1 MYKIISVLM
10 DGLTIKGY
18 RVLETDTNKE
28 INISVETFE
37 EHAREGLIDGV
48 EVIKDGDK
56 EYITGVK
63 YSRLRRDSVNGLEIT
78 GKIED
83 NGEVT
88 GYSLSNG
95 KNITKNKAW
104 NIGVNNGIKNGKSY
118 YSKGIDGSVKKYF
131 QFVE

>member
-28 INISVETFE
+28 MNISVETFE
-37 EHAREGLIDGV
+37 EHAGKGLIDGV

-63 YSRLRRDSVNGLEIT
+63 YSRLRVDSVNGLEIT

-118 YSKGIDGSVKKYF
+118 YSKGTDGSVKKYF